1 MTSKLLIA
9 VLASMLG
16 CAAGFTTCSTRT
28 STERLWQQRAGCR
41 AYLSAASTTSSGP
54 TLTESTI
61 WQLRLKI
68 NNLELAKSSVG
79 IEDRIFNLRLNFLE
93 EEGYEPPQGT
103 VRQVAMSNDDSSSKD
118 ELVITKARWMLS
130 EDPEDRKDGLWV
142 WGLFKEPL
150 YPFLLL
156 TMETAEKIL
165 DEESKTVL
173 PPLKFYAQIPH
184 TRKDGAVSL
193 DSAVLNVRNTEQLQ
207 LVGAVADYF
216 EDVGVGQLQI
226 NPLL

>member
-1 MTSKLLIA
+1 MTSKLVTVILVSFIGRA
-9 VLASMLG
+9 V
-16 CAAGFTTCSTRT
+16 GFTSTCGAVRGKF
-28 STERLWQQRAGCR
+28 WQRGQA
-41 AYLSAASTTSSGP
+41 ALSASTTTNSVP
-54 TLTESTI
+54 TLTESTT

-68 NNLELAKSSVG
+68 NNLESAKISSK
-79 IEDRIFNLRLNFLE
+79 IEDRIFNVRVNFLE
-93 EEGYEPPQGT
+93 EDGYEPPQGT
-103 VRQVAMSNDDSSSKD
+103 VQQVAMSGDDSSE
-118 ELVITKARWMLS
+118 ELVITKARWVLS

-156 TMETAEKIL
+156 TMETAEMIL
-165 DEESKTVL
+165 DEESNTVL
-173 PPLKFYAQIPH
+173 PPIKFYAQIPH

-207 LVGAVADYF
+207 MVGAVADYF